1 MEKEHFIYI
10 LENLVMKRFKSI
22 EQLKTYILDKVGED
36 YQLELYEKDLTGYDE
51 FIDYMFVGSLQNE
64 KIDFLCDFD
73 IYFAKTRANEVIITE
88 VGFEFE

>member
-1 MEKEHFIYI
+1 MEKEYFIHI
-10 LENLVMKRFKSI
+10 LEDLVMKRFKGVD
-22 EQLKTYILDKVGED
+22 ELKTYILDEVGED
-36 YQLELYEKDLTGYDE
+36 YQLELYEKDLTDYDE
-51 FIDYMFVGSLQNE
+51 FIDYEFVGSLQNE